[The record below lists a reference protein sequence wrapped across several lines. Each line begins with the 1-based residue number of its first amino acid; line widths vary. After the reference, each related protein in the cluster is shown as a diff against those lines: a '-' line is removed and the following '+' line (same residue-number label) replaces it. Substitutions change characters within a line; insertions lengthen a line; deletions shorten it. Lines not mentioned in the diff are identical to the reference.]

1 MMHALMGG
9 GSSPE
14 GGGSTHMRNQPDDD
28 VHSIATS
35 MASRDNL
42 GEIEALLEAV
52 LKPYGEEQ
60 SL

>member
-1 MMHALMGG
+1 
-9 GSSPE
+9 
-14 GGGSTHMRNQPDDD
+14 MRNQPDDD